1 MKSKYLTVL
10 NTDKKYITRLTLCKS
25 NFHIIKNILEL
36 KCNLVYDVFEITD
49 EIIENLKLNKIIY

>member
-36 KCNLVYDVFEITD
+36 KYNQVYDVFEITD